1 MQLVMYLGNEF
12 IASVPINDQEL
23 KLPGYLGKLKR
34 RLMAENTLLL
44 QQSTEKAEFLVVHLS
59 VKASSKAGAKP
70 STKQE

>member
-34 RLMAENTLLL
+34 QLMAENVLVL
-44 QQSTEKAEFLVVHLS
+44 QQSTEKAEFLVVDFS
-59 VKASSKAGAKP
+59 KKTSSEAGG
-70 STKQE
+70 

>member
-34 RLMAENTLLL
+34 RLMEENTLLL
-44 QQSTEKAEFLVVHLS
+44 QQSTEKAEFLVVDLS
-59 VKASSKAGAKP
+59 VKASSKAGG
-70 STKQE
+70 

>member
-34 RLMAENTLLL
+34 QLMAENVLAL
-44 QQSTEKAEFLVVHLS
+44 QQSTEKAEFLVVDFS
-59 VKASSKAGAKP
+59 KKTSSEAGG
-70 STKQE
+70 